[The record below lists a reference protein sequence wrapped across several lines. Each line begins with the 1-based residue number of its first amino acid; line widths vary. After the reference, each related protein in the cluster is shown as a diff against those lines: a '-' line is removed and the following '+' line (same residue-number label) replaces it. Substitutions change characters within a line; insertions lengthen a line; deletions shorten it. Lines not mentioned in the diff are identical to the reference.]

1 MAASA
6 AFSSGSPTS
15 SPSSS
20 AREWHDASTHC
31 TSNDTSF
38 TSVSRCFEEEGG
50 EEEEEGGEEGGEEEE
65 EGGEEEEEEE
75 EEEEGGEEEGREEE
89 GAL

>member
-50 EEEEEGGEEGGEEEE
+50 EEEEGGGEEEE
-65 EGGEEEEEEE
+65 EGRREGRRREGEEEEEEE
-75 EEEEGGEEEGREEE
+75 E